1 MLDEF
6 ERVVRKNHL
15 SLFREKE
22 RADLKGRRILLAEDI
37 FINAEI
43 MKELI
48 RMKEAEIDHAENG
61 RIALEMFAG
70 SSPGYYDA
78 VLMDV
83 RMPEMDGLEASSRI
97 RALDREDA
105 KKIPIIA
112 MTANAF
118 DEDVQ
123 RSLQA
128 GMNAHLSKPV
138 EPEQLYKTLEELI
151 WVAEHSAGEPGSGEK
166 DRKGE

>member
-1 MLDEF
+1 ML
-6 ERVVRKNHL
+6 L
-15 SLFREKE
+15 STKKIE
-22 RADLKGRRILLAEDI
+22 ADV
-37 FINAEI
+37 
-43 MKELI
+43 
-48 RMKEAEIDHAENG
+48 AENG
-61 RIALEMFAG
+61 QIAVDMFKEAA
-70 SSPGYYDA
+70 PGYYSA

-83 RMPEMDGLEASSRI
+83 RMPVLDGLGATQAI

-128 GMNAHLSKPV
+128 GMNAHLNKPV
-138 EPEQLYKTLEELI
+138 EQDKLFATLSELTR
-151 WVAEHSAGEPGSGEK
+151 E
-166 DRKGE
+166 